1 MRRANVTYPK
11 GFKVLIGDDRSQAAT
26 MVIEPGKQEGSAENK
41 HRGADQW
48 LFVADGSGEA
58 IVNGHKYD
66 LKPGSL
72 VLIER
77 GDTHEIRNT
86 GKDALK
92 TLNFY
97 LPPAYS
103 GDGEELPPGQG

>member
-11 GFKVLIGDDRSQAAT
+11 GFKVLTGDNRSQAAT
-26 MVIEPGKQEGSAENK
+26 LVIEPGKQEGSGDNR
-41 HRGADQW
+41 HHGADQW
-48 LFVADGSGEA
+48 LFVTDGSGEA

-66 LKPGSL
+66 LKPSSL

-97 LPPAYS
+97 VPPAYS
-103 GDGEELPPGQG
+103 GDGAELPPGRG